1 MMTNEMIEVEV
12 MELKKL
18 RSKRNQLDK
27 KIEAIENR
35 IKDEMTFQGKYEF
48 SGEGWKVTWNMV
60 QSSRFDQ
67 SSFKEAHPKL
77 FEQFKKL
84 SESRRF
90 NLS

>member
-1 MMTNEMIEVEV
+1 MTNEMIRQKVLK
-12 MELKKL
+12 LKKL
-18 RSKRNQLDK
+18 RAERDLLDE
-27 KIEAIENR
+27 KINMLEFE
-35 IKDEMTFQGKYEF
+35 IKSEMTSQDKYEF

-77 FEQFKKL
+77 FEKFKKL